1 MVIDFATGGV
11 CPERIPLPAFV
22 DTGRVASDGFNYDT
36 PVVSPPTADIN
47 NDYFAIAVVPGQGR
61 WLIQFEVAEKECN
74 NSRDFS

>member
-1 MVIDFATGGV
+1 MIDFAAGGG

-22 DTGRVASDGFNYDT
+22 GTGRVASDGFNYDT

-47 NDYFAIAVVPGQGR
+47 NDYFAIAAVPGQWR
-61 WLIQFEVAEKECN
+61 SLIQFEAAEIECN